1 MNATMSRDVT
11 RADIRAEYERAR
23 RALKSELPGLTQDE
37 AASRLGQLAAT
48 LDQGVA
54 RIKGELLA
62 TSLCW
67 NEDHQALVGWLCA
80 EHEHLFSMAHGLA
93 QARPAACDDEVLTLR
108 VPAAALYHWGE
119 AVKWSTRRERQDYQ
133 PLHAVMSA
141 ALRHGSQRQ
150 PVRMV
155 ADGRGRTVT
164 LEALYFRALLLDR
177 FAGGSL
183 TRPQLEILDAWLWE
197 WVPALNARRE
207 APDARCFRADLDSN
221 TGLREGAAAEGA
233 NALYLPLQPLIGR
246 RRDVIAHLHQ
256 GRLVPEH
263 GCASEMRLEEHVA
276 VLEQVGRAFE
286 AAASGREFRAERR
299 PGAGLRIEVWV
310 GIQEILSRGLA
321 PRRTDGATKVGEE
334 VLAAIAASNPMNSSF
349 MLADDPSRR
358 YLWLTDV
365 SESGFGFEALGS
377 DAIGIAVGDL
387 LGWRKA
393 PGEPCAIG
401 RVARRMPGSSSNQV
415 YFGVQLLTA
424 AARAVKLVEIAGER
438 ELAEEMH
445 IYVPGDDDSG
455 RRDAFLVTESR
466 HRESTVYRA
475 RIEDHAFH
483 LKLDRLRQR
492 GRGWVLCG
500 FEVEA
505 LTVAAPPVLQDA
517 VELPH
522 FRLPGEGDDDG
533 GLEHALSREVSS
545 RLLV

>member
-1 MNATMSRDVT
+1 MNATLSRDIT

-23 RALKSELPGLTQDE
+23 RALKSELARLGQDE
-37 AASRLGQLAAT
+37 TGSRLGQLAAM

-54 RIKGELLA
+54 RIKGDLLA

-67 NEDHQALVGWLCA
+67 NEEHQSLVAWLCA
-80 EHEHLFSMAHGLA
+80 EHEHLFSMAHALA
-93 QARPAACDDEVLTLR
+93 GARPAPWHDDVLTLR

-119 AVKWSTRRERQDYQ
+119 AVKWSPRRERQDYH
-133 PLHAVMSA
+133 PLHALMSA
-141 ALRHGSQRQ
+141 AMRDGCQRQ
-150 PVRMV
+150 PVRLV
-155 ADGRGRTVT
+155 TDGRGRTVT

-197 WVPALNARRE
+197 WVPVLNARRD
-207 APDARCFRADLDSN
+207 APDGGCFRTDLDSN
-221 TGLREGAAAEGA
+221 TGLRDGAAAEGG
-233 NALYLPLQPLIGR
+233 NALYLPLQPLIAR
-246 RRDVIAHLHQ
+246 RRDVIAHLHR

-276 VLEQVGRAFE
+276 VLDQLGRALE
-286 AAASGREFRAERR
+286 AVASGRESRAERR

-321 PRRTDGATKVGEE
+321 PRRTDGASRVGEE
-334 VLAAIAASNPMNSSF
+334 VLAAIAASNPMHSSLV
-349 MLADDPSRR
+349 LADDPSRR

-377 DAIGIAVGDL
+377 DAIGIDVGDI

-401 RVARRMPGSSSNQV
+401 RVARRMPGSTPNQV
-415 YFGVQLLTA
+415 YFGVQLLTSA
-424 AARAVKLVEIAGER
+424 AQAVKLVEIAGER
-438 ELAEEMH
+438 ELNEEVQV
-445 IYVPGDDDSG
+445 YVRGDDDSG
-455 RRDAFLVTESR
+455 RRDAFLVSESR
-466 HRESTVYRA
+466 HRENAVYRA
-475 RIEDHAFH
+475 RIGDRAFH

-492 GRGWVLCG
+492 GRGWVLAG

-505 LTVAAPPVLQDA
+505 LTVAAPPVLHDA
-517 VELPH
+517 IELPR
-522 FRLPGEGDDDG
+522 FRLPGEDEGDAGFED
-533 GLEHALSREVSS
+533 ALSREVSS